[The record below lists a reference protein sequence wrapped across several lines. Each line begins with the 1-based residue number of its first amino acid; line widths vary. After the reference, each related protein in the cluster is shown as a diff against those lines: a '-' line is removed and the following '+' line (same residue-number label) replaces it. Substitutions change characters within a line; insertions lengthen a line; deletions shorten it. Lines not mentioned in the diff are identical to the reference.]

1 MLDIFGGLYMAR
13 FESKPLAW
21 LDQLAA
27 LRAYLQTNPTATRE
41 ERKEALKLGDS
52 QLTGFLAIDAC
63 FDPAAEE
70 KVRQAANGVLPSTS
84 NVLGQSN
91 PVTPLLGT
99 GQIEASQQMPYVLSY
114 RSAEALAGL
123 KDKIT
128 DLPAV
133 FPSALDV
140 TLSRHLATQQIKALV
155 KWIKAGH
162 PAETFNEDGPSGKGK
177 GTKEKSKDKSKTSGD
192 LSQTPPQGDIF
203 DKLVQAAKKLAL
215 EEAAGNISSA
225 SRKELND
232 CLQKIREQAKDDES
246 KEKTEKKKKG
256 KDAQKDSNWVE
267 TVYLSWLADV
277 SLIKKIKS
285 KVGKGQSV
293 TRGEKAL
300 LWLHK
305 LSEWADWVVK
315 HLFKLLKP
323 ILKLAKIIWK
333 LLMEALEV
341 LGLLKY
347 IKAVL
352 VVAAFVCFGWIA
364 WEAWRYGPMHPFRIL
379 EPYCFR
385 KTEESPVEEVPTP
398 VAPQAVGSSEL
409 EVRSSN
415 LKPKTTNSKLL
426 TANSPPT
433 AVYQPSI
440 AWQSSDEDPK
450 VLETEM
456 AALPVN
462 CIVKDFPLTP
472 DEGMPGD
479 LAVSR
484 LQDLT
489 NPDKYTMKIG
499 KDTQRI
505 LSVNPTTTNLIINYK
520 STDPLVFDSSGPM
533 NFFWEDVIMIHVDEV
548 DVEGKNPKVIYQCSL
563 IVSGAKE
570 PLTIQCSTPADLKHL
585 VSTMEYFIRASRL
598 AHDTALAGMPYP
610 SQGLRLNNQCLVEV
624 LWANSPMANAVSDM
638 ETAQPNHVAQLGASQ
653 QVKAGVKLG
662 DMVWSVDQN
671 ASLPP
676 ERKNLEAQLGA
687 LTAGSHDLFL
697 ASPTDREKGLV
708 QMNQTHT
715 TYFNPKRRKV
725 ILTVS

>member
-1 MLDIFGGLYMAR
+1 MSHFYLPKGEPLSNINS
-13 FESKPLAW
+13 ESLEW
-21 LDQLAA
+21 LDNLAA
-27 LRAYLQTNPTATRE
+27 ITAQLEKTPDATHAE
-41 ERKEALKLGDS
+41 LGKALNIDRGKVTVL
-52 QLTGFLAIDAC
+52 LAIKPC
-63 FDPAAEE
+63 LDPAAIE
-70 KVRQAANGVLPSTS
+70 KVRQAGKANP
-84 NVLGQSN
+84 
-91 PVTPLLGT
+91 
-99 GQIEASQQMPYVLSY
+99 PYLLSY
-114 RSAEALAGL
+114 TSAKALAGL
-123 KDKIT
+123 GKAKVD
-128 DLPAV
+128 DLPKTV
-133 FPSALDV
+133 HSALDV
-140 TLSRHLATQQIKALV
+140 IFTHRLTTKQIKALV
-155 KWIKAGH
+155 KWMI
-162 PAETFNEDGPSGKGK
+162 SGKPAAEFDPRKKVKELKVKEDKEEKDTEKLSPDVLDLKKVAELLKKAEAEKVLGK
-177 GTKEKSKDKSKTSGD
+177 ETTA
-192 LSQTPPQGDIF
+192 Q
-203 DKLVQAAKKLAL
+203 KKLLVYFQAIL
-215 EEAAGNISSA
+215 ESVKSEISFS
-225 SRKELND
+225 
-232 CLQKIREQAKDDES
+232 
-246 KEKTEKKKKG
+246 KKKG
-256 KDAQKDSNWVE
+256 QDDSNWVE

-315 HLFKLLKP
+315 HLVKLLKP

-352 VVAAFVCFGWIA
+352 VVAAFVCFGWFA